1 MWDAL
6 EATWTEKSHLFIP
19 YGPAISGQYPLIGTN
34 RWYNTNVGVTAS
46 ATASAKECSTINEL
60 AYYAFQ
66 GHPSWDGDITWS
78 VHKHLYKGGMW
89 FLKCSNIPNFNKN
102 EYGGKSLLNT
112 CPNPWV
118 ENYPARHKIPAQ
130 GRPSDLDKYFFLPAT
145 GYCGDQTVPNID
157 KWILRSLLVIKFAY

>member
-1 MWDAL
+1 M
-6 EATWTEKSHLFIP
+6 T
-19 YGPAISGQYPLIGTN
+19 
-34 RWYNTNVGVTAS
+34 VS
-46 ATASAKECSTINEL
+46 ATASAKECPTINEL

-78 VHKHLYKGGMW
+78 MHKHLYKGGMW
-89 FLKCSNIPNFNKN
+89 FLKRSNIPNFNKN

-145 GYCGDQTVPNID
+145 GFCGDQTTNYEFRTLTSGYYGAYWSSNSRTNTQSFLLHFLNTTVGID
-157 KWILRSLLVIKFAY
+157 SDDRYWLYIQESTWFK